1 MKRKEQTEEV
11 TVERIARQCIAV
23 RVRLLNRVVT
33 KLYNDALRSYGLTV
47 SQMNILVAVSHLGE
61 AKQGDIC
68 RALHLDKSTL
78 SRDVERMK
86 TQGWLEKLS
95 GQDRRIGLLRITRQG
110 EKLLKQTFPAWN
122 QAQQQG
128 RTLLRE
134 EDVAGLN
141 SAIRALGLGRSI

>member
-1 MKRKEQTEEV
+1 MRWIEQTEEV

-23 RVRLLNRVVT
+23 RVRLLNRMVT

-61 AKQGDIC
+61 AKQRDIC
-68 RALHLDKSTL
+68 GTLHLDKSTL

-95 GQDRRIGLLRITRQG
+95 GQDRRTGLLRITRQG
-110 EKLLKQTFPAWN
+110 EKLLKQTFPAWK
-122 QAQQQG
+122 QAQQQA

-141 SAIRALGLGRSI
+141 RAIRALRLGRTF

>member
-1 MKRKEQTEEV
+1 
-11 TVERIARQCIAV
+11 
-23 RVRLLNRVVT
+23 
-33 KLYNDALRSYGLTV
+33 
-47 SQMNILVAVSHLGE
+47 MNILVAVSHLGE

-95 GQDRRIGLLRITRQG
+95 GQDRRTGLLRITRQG
-110 EKLLKQTFPAWN
+110 EKLLKQTFPPWN
-122 QAQQQG
+122 QAQQQA

-141 SAIRALGLGRSI
+141 RAIRALRLGKWI